1 MGFTFKKEERLCS
14 RQLIDRLYAEGHRL
28 MAFPYSVQWMPLESG
43 ERRAENGE
51 RRTESG
57 EWRTENG
64 EWRAE
69 NGEWRTESGD
79 PLSHS
84 ATQRLSH
91 TETQPLRDSATQPLS
106 HSACQVMIVAPKR
119 KFRHA
124 VDRNRVRRLTREC
137 YRLRK
142 HALYDFLRQNGLSLV
157 FSMVYIH
164 NEMMSYEQLGH
175 KMDKLLA
182 ALQKDILAHQQPSL

>member
-28 MAFPYSVQWMPLESG
+28 MAFPYSVQWMTLES
-43 ERRAENGE
+43 
-51 RRTESG
+51 
-57 EWRTENG
+57 G

-69 NGEWRTESGD
+69 NGEWRAESGE
-79 PLSHS
+79 PLRNS
-84 ATQRLSH
+84 
-91 TETQPLRDSATQPLS
+91 ETQKLRNSATQPLRNP
-106 HSACQVMIVAPKR
+106 ATQPLRNPATQVMIVAPKR
-119 KFRHA
+119 KFHHA

-142 HALYDFLRQNGLSLV
+142 HALYDFLQQHGLTLV

-164 NEMMSYEQLGH
+164 NEIMSYDQLGH

-182 ALQKDILAHQQPSL
+182 SLQKDILAHQQPTP